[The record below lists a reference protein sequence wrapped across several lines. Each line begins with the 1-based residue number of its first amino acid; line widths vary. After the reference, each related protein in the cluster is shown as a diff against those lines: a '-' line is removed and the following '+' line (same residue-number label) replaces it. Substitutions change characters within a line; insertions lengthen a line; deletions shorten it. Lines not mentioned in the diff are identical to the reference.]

1 MRKICFIVQ
10 KELIQI
16 FRNRIMARIL
26 LLMPIVQLLV
36 LTYAANFEI
45 KNIRLFV
52 VDQDHSQLSR
62 ELLAKIQ
69 SSGYFVLEG
78 QSISVG
84 VGYDQLDNDKADAVI
99 TIPVGF
105 ERMFY
110 RKENV
115 QIQLLINA
123 INGTKAT
130 LANSYLN
137 AIIIDFKSQTSAKII
152 SGGLDKPMPNSI
164 AISYRN
170 WYNPELDYKIY
181 MSPGILV
188 MLVTMIAMFFTSINI
203 VREKEMGTIEQLNVT
218 TIGKWHFIIGK
229 LIPFWMIGL
238 VNFFIGLGLIRLFF
252 GVPIEGNLFLVFL
265 FVNIYLF
272 ALLGFGMLISTITHT
287 QQQAMF
293 ISWFFMVIFI
303 LLSGLFTPIEFMPGW
318 AKAIT
323 KLNPVALFVQFMRL
337 VVLKGSGFSH
347 VTHLFFAIIAYA
359 IVVNGLAVYNYRKT
373 SS

>member
-52 VDQDHSQLSR
+52 VDQDHSQMSR

-137 AIIIDFKSQTSAKII
+137 AIILDFKSQTSTKII

-238 VNFFIGLGLIRLFF
+238 VNFFIGLVLIRLFF

-303 LLSGLFTPIEFMPGW
+303 LLSGLFTPIEFMPEW

-347 VTHLFFAIIAYA
+347 VTHLFFSIIAYA
-359 IVVNGLAVYNYRKT
+359 IVVNGLAVYN
-373 SS
+373 